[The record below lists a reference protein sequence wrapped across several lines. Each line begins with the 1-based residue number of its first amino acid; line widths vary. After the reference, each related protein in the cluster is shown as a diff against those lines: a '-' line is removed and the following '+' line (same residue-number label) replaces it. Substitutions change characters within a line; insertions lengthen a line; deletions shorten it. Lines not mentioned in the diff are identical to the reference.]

1 MLTPGLARGHRLRE
15 ALRLPV
21 TLAETLVA
29 VVGERFGIRSTYRP
43 THHIWSRGLALLCD
57 HNGGV
62 DYVRKQ
68 RGGGRPPIAYDPA
81 DYAAVR
87 DGDLVWVRASSL
99 AEFVERTLPS
109 IGASFALITG
119 DEDLALPS
127 GLERASD
134 ILASP
139 NVVCWFAQNFD
150 GTDATGKVHPIPIGV
165 DFHTIANGRRWKHW
179 QATPAQQEAELE
191 RLRVTML
198 GNASRLV
205 KAHADFHFNKGRRI
219 DSESRDAVC
228 KRLVDNPNV
237 DFQVRKLPRYDL
249 WRVKTRYA
257 FAICPPGNG
266 LDCHRTWESLLLGN
280 IPIVRR
286 SSLDELYDGLPV
298 AIVDDYSEIT
308 SEALRRW
315 HRAYRNL
322 FGAPEVQ
329 ERLTNRFWIEQ
340 ARQHFRGAIAARSN
354 VRV

>member
-1 MLTPGLARGHRLRE
+1 MPAPELARGHRMRE
-15 ALRLPV
+15 ALRLPM

-29 VVGERFGIRSTYRP
+29 VVGERFDIRGTYRP

-57 HNGGV
+57 RNGGFA
-62 DYVRKQ
+62 YVRKQ

-99 AEFVERTLPS
+99 ADFVERTLPT
-109 IGASFALITG
+109 IHAKFALITG
-119 DEDLALPS
+119 DEDLAIPS
-127 GLERASD
+127 GLESAGD

-139 NVVCWFAQNFD
+139 NVVCWFAQNVD
-150 GTDATGKVHPIPIGV
+150 GTDTTGKVHPIPIGV

-191 RLRVTML
+191 RLRARML

-205 KAHADFHFNKGRRI
+205 KAHADFHFNTGRRI
-219 DSESRDAVC
+219 DPESRDAVW
-228 KRLVDNPNV
+228 KKLVDNPNV
-237 DFQVRKLPRYDL
+237 DFQMRKLPRYDL
-249 WRVKTRYA
+249 WCMKTRYA

-280 IPIVRR
+280 IPIVKR
-286 SSLDELYDGLPV
+286 SSLDGLYDGLPV
-298 AIVDDYSEIT
+298 AIVDDFGEIT
-308 SEALRRW
+308 TEALHRW
-315 HRAYRNL
+315 HREYRNR

-329 ERLTNRFWIEQ
+329 ERLTNRFWIERV
-340 ARQHFRGAIAARSN
+340 RQHLGGAIAAQSDI
-354 VRV
+354 RV